1 MAKWIGGA
9 MIKER
14 GAEVD
19 SGDCETDNTRDEWTK
34 YNTCLFLVTN
44 DMITP
49 LYKFYSDNI

>member
-1 MAKWIGGA
+1 VDRGCYDQRKRGG
-9 MIKER
+9 
-14 GAEVD
+14 EVD